1 MSSEKE
7 HRLSSIFTS
16 HQSRT
21 IGIFITFLTT
31 LLTLSVFFYLS
42 VIPSDSLEYE
52 YEYES
57 DGDGGFATNRYHHDF
72 GGGFMKPHL
81 EEWKIWI
88 GLSDG
93 RDRRGEAKKI
103 RLLSEVFQ
111 ERFPKIEKRFARTL
125 NAPALERLAHCIETN
140 TCGRDEEKVVLL
152 ASFHFNN
159 AMTGGT
165 SGEDIWAKST
175 LEAFTSL
182 NYTLLYTFES
192 MDTLTLYQGLGDKVQ
207 TILWEGNQLDACSK
221 RNESNWETFE
231 NDHTSGAFQNQTEVK
246 KFGCIKKEGYE
257 EGIPLEKSFTF
268 HFWQGPSNPLGRQF
282 TLSPENYAL
291 SNKGGEGNH
300 YLGYSIE
307 SRCRAVPLPSSR
319 HHRGMALGKYAKY
332 FNTSSS
338 EWVWGK
344 DDILGKAISSIPP
357 SEEGEHEKFEMIA
370 TGGHD
375 DDKTGKHEDMYK
387 GITNLGKLP
396 QDEWYQTLASSK
408 FLLGVGKPNMSPSP
422 YDALCFGVPFIN
434 PIMSWNHSDPEDWTK
449 WHTQHD
455 ALRPYGAPYVYHVQ
469 KENGEQLEQA
479 MRDALATPIKSY
491 IPPPMTK
498 ESVKQRHRTLVE
510 TDWKPFAMTA
520 IKELYTDKDKEFPY
534 LVL

>member
-1 MSSEKE
+1 M
-7 HRLSSIFTS
+7 SSIFNS
-16 HQSRT
+16 HQSR
-21 IGIFITFLTT
+21 IIALVITFFTT
-31 LLTLSVFFYLS
+31 LFTLSVFFYLS
-42 VIPSDSLEYE
+42 VIPSESLE
-52 YEYES
+52 S
-57 DGDGGFATNRYHHDF
+57 DYYSDEFSGSDHYQYHH
-72 GGGFMKPHL
+72 GGEAGFWGNYNKANL
-81 EEWKIWI
+81 EEWKIWL

-93 RDRRGEAKKI
+93 RDRKTEARKI
-103 RLLSEVFQ
+103 RQLGELFHQ
-111 ERFPKIEKRFARTL
+111 RFNITEGRFARTL

-140 TCGRDEEKVVLL
+140 TCGKDEEKVVIL

-175 LEAFTSL
+175 LDAFTSL

-192 MDTLTLYQGLGDKVQ
+192 MDTLTLYQGLSDKVQ
-207 TILWEGNQLDACSK
+207 TILWEGNQLDACVK
-221 RNESNWETFE
+221 RNSTNWETYE
-231 NDHTSGAFQNQTEVK
+231 NDHTSGKFQNASSISLK
-246 KFGCIKKEGYE
+246 RFGCIKTTDYQEGV
-257 EGIPLEKSFTF
+257 PLEKSFTF
-268 HFWQGPSNPLGRQF
+268 HFWQGPANPLGRQF
-282 TLSPENYAL
+282 TLSPENYTL
-291 SNKGGEGNH
+291 FNKGGEGNH

-307 SRCRAVPLPSSR
+307 SRCKAVSLPSSR
-319 HHRGMALGKYAKY
+319 HHRGMALGKYANY

-344 DDILGKAISSIPP
+344 EDILGKAISSMPA
-357 SEEGEHEKFEMIA
+357 SEETGEKFEMIA

-396 QDEWYQTLASSK
+396 QQEWYQTLASSK

-469 KENGEQLEQA
+469 KENGDQLREAMQA
-479 MRDALATPIKSY
+479 ALDNPITSY

-510 TDWKPFAMTA
+510 TDWKPFAMA
-520 IKELYTDKDKEFPY
+520 AVKSLYTDKDKEFPY
-534 LVL
+534 LIV